1 MDVKISKVSEAD
13 SFSIK
18 FSEINDVL
26 SKNPDKNDSLAKFLE
41 PIVKSNF
48 EEFCKDGKHEEI

>member
-1 MDVKISKVSEAD
+1 MDIKISKVSEAD
-13 SFSIK
+13 SFGIK

-41 PIVKSNF
+41 PIVKIKF